1 MRGSHLLPSQAAC
14 GPGEAIGRALSGEPA
29 LERRIGQATGGA
41 SRGVW
46 KERGLKNSPDRRYSF
61 KINYTYAPSM
71 TTNQN
76 VVIMAPERAKAVAD
90 RSQILAAQVDQL
102 LKLPSKS
109 ETAGEGEQE

>member
-1 MRGSHLLPSQAAC
+1 MTLFACIPGRLRARGSHWPRAFRRTGA
-14 GPGEAIGRALSGEPA
+14 GTEDRPGDWRSIAWS
-29 LERRIGQATGGA
+29 LERTWPEEFARPEVQ
-41 SRGVW
+41 
-46 KERGLKNSPDRRYSF
+46 F
-61 KINYTYAPSM
+61 QINYTYAPSM

-109 ETAGEGEQE
+109 ETAGEGE